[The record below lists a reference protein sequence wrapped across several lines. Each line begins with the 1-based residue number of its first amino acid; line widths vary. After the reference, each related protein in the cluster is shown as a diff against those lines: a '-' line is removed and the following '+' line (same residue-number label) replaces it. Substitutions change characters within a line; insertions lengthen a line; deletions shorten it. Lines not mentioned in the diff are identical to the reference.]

1 MQLKQQL
8 LLVFLPLDL
17 ITSKKMLKVN
27 FGIIMIKWLY
37 LIFCYVGLHRY
48 EKIDIN
54 FSFGPGGSTETVKCK
69 DCGIKKLRKKR

>member
-1 MQLKQQL
+1 
-8 LLVFLPLDL
+8 
-17 ITSKKMLKVN
+17 MLKFD
-27 FGIIMIKWLY
+27 FGKIMIKWLY

-69 DCGIKKLRKKR
+69 DCGIKKLRKKH